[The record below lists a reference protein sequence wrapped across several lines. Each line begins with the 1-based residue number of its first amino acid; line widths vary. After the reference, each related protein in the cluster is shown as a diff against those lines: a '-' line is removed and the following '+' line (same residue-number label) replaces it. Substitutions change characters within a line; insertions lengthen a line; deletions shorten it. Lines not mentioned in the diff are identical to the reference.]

1 MKRKLPAKG
10 TPTYNRMYPKW
21 TPERK
26 VKFQAT
32 MAKKYGSKRKPRVH
46 NVNFDLETVPLNTG
60 KSFGIGKSPE
70 MLKHISQEASGLIRF
85 KEHFIGMFEAMDKSH
100 QKEVLCELVK
110 LV

>member
-26 VKFQAT
+26 AMFQAT

-46 NVNFDLETVPLNTG
+46 NVSFDLETVPSGTG
-60 KSFGIGKSPE
+60 KSMPVV
-70 MLKHISQEASGLIRF
+70 QNSGLIRF